1 MILVKNTIDSL
12 ANKEIVDQLIVV
24 VAGQAWF

>member
-24 VAGQAWF
+24 VAGQSWF